1 MCRAWWIPRWFPT
14 SLFNHMGLSFCLV
27 HYASLLCWLP
37 WIWIPSGR
45 VHYRMQNEMSSMYT
59 TNLIRKSHHTGTST
73 DIGLIV
79 EQMLCGNWKNC
90 WKYKVLVDLVSLFRC
105 GGLVSFYAVT
115 ALKKI
120 LWFSAWYYS
129 WGFHNT
135 RHIFVMLSQKWE
147 LEERFWS
154 LSLSTLYM
162 V

>member
-1 MCRAWWIPRWFPT
+1 VSGLMNPQVIPHKLVQSYGPIFLFGALCLIVVSIAVDINPKRT
-14 SLFNHMGLSFCLV
+14 GSLP
-27 HYASLLCWLP
+27 YAKW
-37 WIWIPSGR
+37 
-45 VHYRMQNEMSSMYT
+45 MSSMYT
-59 TNLIRKSHHTGTST
+59 ANLIRTSHHTGTST

-90 WKYKVLVDLVSLFRC
+90 WKYKVLVGLVSLFRC

-115 ALKKI
+115 ALKKF

-135 RHIFVMLSQKWE
+135 CHIFVMLSQKWE
-147 LEERFWS
+147 LGERFWS